1 MQERSHAVCRE
12 KKDDLYRNDEAV
24 VLGMMELCGPGG
36 MV

>member
-1 MQERSHAVCRE
+1 MLCAER
-12 KKDDLYRNDEAV
+12 KKDELYRNDGAV